1 MSPPYAPHK
10 RALDPSDIN
19 LRPKKH
25 RLCRT
30 GNTLGRPGNN
40 NIATRPRPREMLIDL
55 ARPQEFYGLVEAC
68 MVRDQDG
75 QPWLYRFIMAPAI
88 IAFLVID
95 GATIYYY
102 IQGSCGI
109 FQCIHH
115 LPTLNFIAVT
125 LAVLG
130 VKARA

>member
-1 MSPPYAPHK
+1 M
-10 RALDPSDIN
+10 
-19 LRPKKH
+19 
-25 RLCRT
+25 
-30 GNTLGRPGNN
+30 
-40 NIATRPRPREMLIDL
+40 ATRARLRGVLTDL
-55 ARPQEFYGLVEAC
+55 GSLVEAC
-68 MVRDQDG
+68 MIRDQDG

-95 GATIYYY
+95 GAAIYYY

-109 FQCIHH
+109 FECIHH

-130 VKARA
+130 VKARAFETAYLVRRKSNDPA